1 MIGNKSKENNLKSI
15 EKKNEDDQSDA
26 NEDLDNE
33 LKDAL
38 FSEKKLVLN
47 GEFQSWWCYSTIDHS
62 ANWR

>member
-38 FSEKKLVLN
+38 FSEKKLEKKYFFLLKIIHLKIV
-47 GEFQSWWCYSTIDHS
+47 
-62 ANWR
+62 